1 MLLLAR
7 LLSGLSVGLL
17 TATATA
23 HLDDLHQ
30 RGRPGSPRSRADV
43 VATAANLG
51 GLGMGPLLSGLIA
64 EHTGTP
70 LRTPYLVFLGLL
82 GLGIVAVLLAPETVD
97 PAVPRPPYR
106 PQRVSVP
113 DHARPEFFAAAI
125 AALITFAVFG
135 MFTSLSPVV
144 LSSLHTGSPAITGL
158 ATLLVFGSAVL
169 AQLLLAGRHPRT
181 QVLLGLLLLGV
192 GLMVLTGA
200 VWTADLGFF
209 LIGGAIAGAGAG
221 TAFKGTVSTVL
232 SLAAPQQRG
241 ESLTGL
247 FLAAYLGLS
256 IPVLGLGLGVQTIP
270 VRYAV
275 LAFVCVLL
283 AAVVLVG
290 RWFLT
295 RLPAEPDRQPTEA

>member
-1 MLLLAR
+1 
-7 LLSGLSVGLL
+7 
-17 TATATA
+17 
-23 HLDDLHQ
+23 
-30 RGRPGSPRSRADV
+30 
-43 VATAANLG
+43 
-51 GLGMGPLLSGLIA
+51 
-64 EHTGTP
+64 
-70 LRTPYLVFLGLL
+70 
-82 GLGIVAVLLAPETVD
+82 
-97 PAVPRPPYR
+97 
-106 PQRVSVP
+106 
-113 DHARPEFFAAAI
+113 
-125 AALITFAVFG
+125 
-135 MFTSLSPVV
+135 
-144 LSSLHTGSPAITGL
+144 
-158 ATLLVFGSAVL
+158 
-169 AQLLLAGRHPRT
+169 
-181 QVLLGLLLLGV
+181 VLLGLLLLGV
-192 GLMVLTGA
+192 GLMVLTAA